1 MIEHYRSIRQLQFA
15 PLAWLKWQFLCHA
28 GPTEVAGFGLSAI
41 HDPLYVEDIL
51 VVSQQATAVTVAF
64 DDVAIADLFDR
75 MTDQEV
81 TPDRYA
87 RIWLHSHPG
96 ASATPSNVDEATFA
110 RVFGGCDW
118 SIMGILS
125 RTSAT
130 YARLQFNAGPG
141 GSLEIPVTVD
151 WASWPGLTSL
161 DFWMNLWHQEYE
173 YLVKPM
179 KLEFPDL
186 LFEEPSHLVTTLHDD
201 LTTWRDLLD
210 YR

>member
-1 MIEHYRSIRQLQFA
+1 MIEPHRSARQLQFA
-15 PLAWLKWQFLCHA
+15 PLAWLKWQLLCHA
-28 GPTEVAGFGLSAI
+28 GPTEAAGFGLSAI

-64 DDVAIADLFDR
+64 DDAAIADLFDR
-75 MTDQEV
+75 MTDQEIA
-81 TPDRYA
+81 PDRYA

-96 ASATPSNVDEATFA
+96 ASPTPSSVDEATFA
-110 RVFGGCDW
+110 RAFGGCDW
-118 SIMGILS
+118 SVMGILS

-130 YARLQFNAGPG
+130 YARLQFNVGPG
-141 GSLEIPVTVD
+141 GSLVIPVTVD
-151 WASWPGLTSL
+151 WASWPMHTAL
-161 DFWMNLWHQEYE
+161 DSWLSQWHQEYE

-179 KLEFPDL
+179 TFPDL
-186 LFEEPSHLVTTLHDD
+186 LFEESLVTTLHDD

>member
-1 MIEHYRSIRQLQFA
+1 MIEPYRSARQLQFA

-64 DDVAIADLFDR
+64 DDAAIADLFDR
-75 MTDQEV
+75 MTDQEIA
-81 TPDRYA
+81 PDRYA

-96 ASATPSNVDEATFA
+96 ASPTPSSVDEDTFA
-110 RVFGGCDW
+110 RAFGGCDW

-141 GSLEIPVTVD
+141 GSLVIPVTVD
-151 WASWPGLTSL
+151 WTSWPMHTAL
-161 DFWMNLWHQEYE
+161 DSWLSQWHQEYE

-179 KLEFPDL
+179 TFPDL
-186 LFEEPSHLVTTLHDD
+186 LFEESLVTTLHDD